1 MHKTTDLM
9 ELGKLTLQL
18 EQWSWGNAALGSER
32 SSSGVSGQRVL
43 QFTHEEVQQ
52 DSYYSNDIV
61 DTEISVE
68 EARELVHH
76 LQKFIDESG
85 GRL

>member
-1 MHKTTDLM
+1 MNSVRSYESTDLM

-18 EQWSWGNAALGSER
+18 EQWNWGN
-32 SSSGVSGQRVL
+32 VL

-52 DSYYSNDIV
+52 DGYYSNDTV

-68 EARELVHH
+68 EAKELVHH

-85 GRL
+85 G